1 MKRNALQTE
10 KESSRRQAQCIEKS
24 LRGVFLP
31 ILKSRKNFNP
41 VFEAERRQ
49 REGEYRDE
57 ATQTGM
63 EKFGDKRD
71 KSYFILILAFTKIT
85 EKARKIR

>member
-1 MKRNALQTE
+1 MPYRQRKRVSNDKPNAL
-10 KESSRRQAQCIEKS
+10 KGS
-24 LRGVFLP
+24 LLGVFLP
-31 ILKSRKNFNP
+31 ILKSRKNVNP

-49 REGEYRDE
+49 REGGYRDE

-71 KSYFILILAFTKIT
+71 KIYFVLNLAFTKTT